1 MKTQM
6 SKENPRKNKIKD
18 LTKKRPPWALSK
30 KKSVKIAR
38 QIRRFWGLA
47 TRLEHRRIKSKKK

>member
-1 MKTQM
+1 MNKY
-6 SKENPRKNKIKD
+6 KIKN
-18 LTKKRPPWALSK
+18 LAKKRPLRTLSK

-47 TRLEHRRIKSKKK
+47 TRLEHRRVGNKKK

>member
-1 MKTQM
+1 MKKYKT
-6 SKENPRKNKIKD
+6 KD
-18 LTKKRPPWALSK
+18 LPKKRPPWALSK

-47 TRLEHRRIKSKKK
+47 TRLEHRRVGNKKK

>member
-6 SKENPRKNKIKD
+6 SKENPEKNKIKG
-18 LTKKRPPWALSK
+18 LLKKRPPRTLSK
-30 KKSVKIAR
+30 KKSVKIAG